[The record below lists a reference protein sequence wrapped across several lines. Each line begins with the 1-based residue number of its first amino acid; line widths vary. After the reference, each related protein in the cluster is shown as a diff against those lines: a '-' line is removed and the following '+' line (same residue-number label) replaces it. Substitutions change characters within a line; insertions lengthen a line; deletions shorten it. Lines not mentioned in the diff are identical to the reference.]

1 MFETHWLLHDIS
13 FAKLR
18 KVKLSRRH
26 KTRLESLIK
35 MGCWTGVLNLI
46 WVVELGCLNWIT
58 ELGYWAGFSNWVHF
72 LSWLCKFQVVE
83 GVKFQLVHRGLMDR
97 HQLKKGVIELWTWIL
112 KMSCLILHF
121 QFSCVRKSFPK
132 NCQFG
137 WKHGT
142 KSKIFELEP
151 RESHLDKYFLLILGL
166 AAERDRVRWWEG
178 RWLFQTMI
186 WSILEMGLW
195 DRSHGDYSF
204 L

>member
-35 MGCWTGVLNLI
+35 MGCWTGVLNLN

-58 ELGYWAGFSNWVHF
+58 ELGYWAGFSNWVHV

-97 HQLKKGVIELWTWIL
+97 HQLKGGYWIMDMNFKNELSHIT
-112 KMSCLILHF
+112 
-121 QFSCVRKSFPK
+121 FSIFLRPQKFSK